1 MRLPLTLFSA
11 GFHLTALFQ
20 ILCKVP
26 ENRNNYE
33 MRKSEVITN

>member
-1 MRLPLTLFSA
+1 MGLPLILLSA
-11 GFHLTALFQ
+11 GFPLTALFQ

-26 ENRNNYE
+26 ENRNDYE